1 MPLLLAVT
9 LAAAM
14 QPACSWDNPGHNP
27 YTGSTAAAIDRYTDI
42 PEAVR
47 RTLKRRIEE
56 GKPDDKVSITRDGIA
71 GAQQYDPI
79 IRGMHFGSASMCG
92 EVTRRKWAEAR
103 VEPGVVYCAEQH
115 CILVPK
121 ICGNVS
127 RISRAGDRMVSLPSR
142 EARALSDEDEFAD
155 VGLVPPERGPNPHAI
170 EHLEDMDAEDM
181 LRLLDRAIREMLA
194 ERLAA
199 GDDYLDDDKSE
210 QARARERDARFG
222 SGRNGN
228 GKGED
233 EVLAAVPE
241 ADTWAMLVGG
251 LGMIGWIARRRR
263 TGPFNPA

>member
-47 RTLKRRIEE
+47 RALKRRIEE

-92 EVTRRKWAEAR
+92 EVTRRKWSEAR

-194 ERLAA
+194 ERLAGGMSISIKTPKRSKA
-199 GDDYLDDDKSE
+199 CASPAASAPKCSTTSPPSSS
-210 QARARERDARFG
+210 RASPPA
-222 SGRNGN
+222 N
-228 GKGED
+228 
-233 EVLAAVPE
+233 
-241 ADTWAMLVGG
+241 
-251 LGMIGWIARRRR
+251 WIACATNTWSRCRAPCRPR
-263 TGPFNPA
+263 